1 MGLRV
6 HNQSKWNNT
15 IVVQTTDSMVMQRVR
30 KLAFVKNARCVWESP
45 DSVMTLMGVPKR
57 ESLVTNKRDTTL
69 ADYYGYG
76 AKQVRILGVD
86 HLHKAGFTGKGV
98 TIAVIDGGFFNADLI
113 RGFDHTH
120 ILGTR
125 NFVRPN
131 KSVYEE
137 LDHGMMVLACIA
149 ANEPNYLVGTAPE
162 ASFYLLQSED
172 GET

>member
-1 MGLRV
+1 M
-6 HNQSKWNNT
+6 
-15 IVVQTTDSMVMQRVR
+15 
-30 KLAFVKNARCVWESP
+30 
-45 DSVMTLMGVPKR
+45 
-57 ESLVTNKRDTTL
+57 
-69 ADYYGYG
+69 
-76 AKQVRILGVD
+76 
-86 HLHKAGFTGKGV
+86 

-125 NFVRPN
+125 NFVRPE

-137 LDHGMMVLACIA
+137 LDHGMMVLSCIA

-172 GET
+172 GETEQLIEEDNWCAAVEYADSLGCDVITSSLGYQQFDHEYMNHHYWEMDGQTALNSCSASLAASRGMLLLNSAGNSGDDTWKKLVSPPMLATC